1 MFGMI
6 EWTDGWQDAVTT
18 LGRIVV
24 VILLALLA
32 NFIARR
38 SITRIVSGV
47 RAATKELDNRA
58 PGALIRADAL
68 QRSEARAQTLHS
80 VLRNIASG
88 TIFFFALL
96 IVLGQLDIDLAPLIA
111 GAGIASIA
119 VGFGAQS
126 IVRDVLAGIFVLL
139 EDQYGVGDTIDTG
152 LAAGQVEGF
161 TLRATHL
168 RDQAGTV
175 WHVPNGAIVQ
185 VGNKSQN
192 WARAVLDVT
201 VPSDSDVRRAREVM
215 VAAVAQLAS
224 EDHWAKKIAGEPDD
238 QGVQAMTWQ
247 GVTLRVVLDTQPAAQ
262 WKVERELRLRVKE
275 AFDREGLALAVVGLP
290 QQPPPV

>member
-1 MFGMI
+1 MFGI
-6 EWTDGWQDAVTT
+6 EWTGGWEDGVSTA
-18 LGRIVV
+18 GRIVL
-24 VILLALLA
+24 VILLAFLA
-32 NFIARR
+32 NFLLRR
-38 SITRIVSGV
+38 AISRMVSGV
-47 RAATKELDNRA
+47 RAATRELDNRA
-58 PGALIRADAL
+58 PGALIRADSL
-68 QRSEARAQTLHS
+68 QRSEARAQTLNS
-80 VLRNIASG
+80 VLRSIASG
-88 TIFFFALL
+88 TVFFFAVL
-96 IVLGQLDIDLAPLIA
+96 IILGELDVDLAPLIA
-111 GAGIASIA
+111 GAGVASIA
-119 VGFGAQS
+119 IGFGAQS
-126 IVRDVLAGIFVLL
+126 IVRDVLAGVFVLL

-152 LAAGQVEGF
+152 LAAGQVEAF

-192 WARAVLDVT
+192 WARAVIDVT
-201 VPSDSDVRRAREVM
+201 VPSDSDVRHAREVM
-215 VAAVAQLAS
+215 VAAVRQLAS
-224 EDHWAKKIAGEPDD
+224 EEAWAARIAGEPDD

-290 QQPPPV
+290 QQPPA